1 MDKHRLPDTPFWV
14 EPESVGE
21 DRLRLS
27 SEESHHLL
35 HVFRAKEGTPFEATD
50 GRGGFFACVLES
62 VERRAAVG
70 RIVERREDWGELPR
84 PIELLVGI
92 PEWRAVEQI
101 VEHAVPLGAT
111 SIDLLVCE
119 RTGRDALGP
128 QRLERLLRVARA
140 ALKQSRRSR
149 LPELRSSGGLR
160 SATGCL
166 EPGERFLADP
176 DGKPFEPRAPKS
188 SQGPIQLAVGPPG
201 GFSEEER
208 RFLLDE
214 GFASISMGPSRL
226 TTETACLTLLSLTRN
241 SL

>member
-101 VEHAVPLGAT
+101 VEH
-111 SIDLLVCE
+111 
-119 RTGRDALGP
+119 GRPGHTQEALGP

>member
-1 MDKHRLPDTPFWV
+1 M
-14 EPESVGE
+14 GE

-70 RIVERREDWGELPR
+70 RIVERRPGSGELPH
-84 PIELLVGI
+84 PVELVVGL

-101 VEHAVPLGAT
+101 VEHAVPLGAS
-111 SIDLLVCE
+111 SIDFVVCE
-119 RTGRDALGP
+119 RSGRDVLGP
-128 QRLERLLRVARA
+128 QRIARLMRVARA

-149 LPELRSSGGLR
+149 LPELTSSGKLTKAIDHLR
-160 SATGCL
+160 
-166 EPGERFLADP
+166 PGDRYLADP
-176 DGKPFEPRAPKS
+176 GGSPLAS
-188 SQGPIQLAVGPPG
+188 SPANRSQAPIQLAVGPPG

-208 RFLLDE
+208 RFLLE
-214 GFASISMGPSRL
+214 RGFVPISMGPSRL
-226 TTETACLTLLSLTRN
+226 TTETACLALLSLVR
-241 SL
+241 SPL

>member
-1 MDKHRLPDTPFWV
+1 M
-14 EPESVGE
+14 GE

-70 RIVERREDWGELPR
+70 RIVERREGQGEMTR
-84 PIELLVGI
+84 PMELVVGL

-111 SIDLLVCE
+111 SIDFVVCE
-119 RTGRDALGP
+119 RTGRDVLGP
-128 QRLERLLRVARA
+128 QRIERLMRVARA

-149 LPELRSSGGLR
+149 LPELTSSGKLTKAIVDLR
-160 SATGCL
+160 
-166 EPGERFLADP
+166 PGDRYMADP
-176 DGKPFEPRAPKS
+176 EANPLTPGPAKQ
-188 SQGPIQLAVGPPG
+188 SQAPIQLAVGPPG

-208 RFLLDE
+208 RFLLDQQ
-214 GFASISMGPSRL
+214 FVPISMGPSRL
-226 TTETACLTLLSLTRN
+226 TTETACLALLSLVRN
-241 SL
+241 PL